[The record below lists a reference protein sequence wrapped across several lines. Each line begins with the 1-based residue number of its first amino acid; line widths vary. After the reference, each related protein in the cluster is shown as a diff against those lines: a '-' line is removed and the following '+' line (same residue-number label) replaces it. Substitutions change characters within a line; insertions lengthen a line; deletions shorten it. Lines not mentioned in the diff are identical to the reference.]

1 MTAFILIEA
10 KLWDFEKDIVTEDM
24 TFLACF
30 VKESATYTVT
40 FNSNGGTAVKSLKAK
55 AAKTIT
61 KPANPTK
68 KGYQFIGWYKDSQC
82 TKPWNFTT
90 DIVAS
95 DTTLYAGWIDA
106 DAIAAIP
113 TSSRIYVDGRLIE
126 FEAYTIN
133 GNNYF
138 KLRDLATAVRG
149 SEKNFEVTWDGAKN
163 AINLISHHDYTS
175 VGGEL
180 AKGDNKAKA
189 AMVCSSTIYKD
200 GDL

>member
-1 MTAFILIEA
+1 
-10 KLWDFEKDIVTEDM
+10 
-24 TFLACF
+24 
-30 VKESATYTVT
+30 
-40 FNSNGGTAVKSLKAK
+40 
-55 AAKTIT
+55 
-61 KPANPTK
+61 
-68 KGYQFIGWYKDSQC
+68 
-82 TKPWNFTT
+82 
-90 DIVAS
+90 
-95 DTTLYAGWIDA
+95 
-106 DAIAAIP
+106 
-113 TSSRIYVDGRLIE
+113 LIE

-200 GDL
+200 GDLINLSAYTINGNNYFKLRDITQAFNIGVTWERSTNSVIIDTSKDYVP